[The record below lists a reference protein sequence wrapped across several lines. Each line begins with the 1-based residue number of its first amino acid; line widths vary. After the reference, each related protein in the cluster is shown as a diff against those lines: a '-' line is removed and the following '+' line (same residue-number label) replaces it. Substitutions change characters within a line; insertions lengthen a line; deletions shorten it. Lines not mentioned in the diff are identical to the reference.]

1 MNLLLLHEE
10 ELDRD
15 GNTVL
20 RDRRADHLRQVL
32 AVQVGQRLRAG
43 IVDGP
48 LGHAEVLRVDGDGI
62 AIHSEC
68 HTPTPLAEDVLLLAV
83 PRPKVLQRMLE
94 HATALGYGRILLCR
108 SWRVE
113 KSHLQSTLLQP
124 DGMRPHLLA
133 GLEQA
138 GRTRLPAV
146 RLFPL
151 FKPFL
156 EDVLPTLALPPSRI
170 CAHPPAATRTRDL
183 ALQPRQ
189 PFALALG
196 PEGGWLPYEV
206 SKLQEQGFVPVTAG
220 QRPLRSESAL
230 SLLHGQLDL
239 LRT

>member
-1 MNLLLLHEE
+1 MNLLLLHAD

-15 GNTVL
+15 GATVL
-20 RDRRADHLRQVL
+20 RDRRADHLRAVL
-32 AVQVGQRLRAG
+32 DVQPGQLLRAG

-48 LGHAEVLRVDGDGI
+48 LGQAEVLRIGPDGI
-62 AIHSEC
+62 AVRC
-68 HTPTPLAEDVLLLAV
+68 DCRTPSPPADDVLVLAV

-138 GRTRLPAV
+138 GRTRLPEV

-151 FKPFL
+151 FKPFV
-156 EDVLPTLALPPSRI
+156 EDALPTLALPTSRL
-170 CAHPPAATRTRDL
+170 CAHPGATTRTKDL
-183 ALQPRQ
+183 ALQPTE

-206 SKLQEQGFVPVTAG
+206 GRLQAAGFLPVSAG
-220 QRPLRSESAL
+220 PWPLRTESAL

-239 LRT
+239 LRR